1 MGVVG
6 DVALEWMLMWN
17 WLKPLCT
24 RASSQSLGP
33 TCTSPPEGDAKKCRC
48 AAMLGTLGSADA
60 TVAPVM
66 RTPVAMVR
74 TIRYRIDLLLAPP
87 FAVRRFSFKLLKL
100 SMPRPAP
107 ISAGRPCAARSRGAL
122 ESPAKDRAGEPQPGT
137 RKTRVSGAFL

>member
-48 AAMLGTLGSADA
+48 AAMLGTSGSADA

-74 TIRYRIDLLLAPP
+74 TIRYRIDLLLAPRSQFVDSLLNCSNFQCSPRADLSTP
-87 FAVRRFSFKLLKL
+87 FLRRAL
-100 SMPRPAP
+100 
-107 ISAGRPCAARSRGAL
+107 AGCSRVAC
-122 ESPAKDRAGEPQPGT
+122 
-137 RKTRVSGAFL
+137 